1 VSLFLKISFRKIG
14 LKESS
19 GNISGLGTVMT
30 LEDAIKE
37 MGDVGKKISY
47 LKVFKSVTNDKQL
60 QKN

>member
-1 VSLFLKISFRKIG
+1 MQISFRKIG

-19 GNISGLGTVMT
+19 GNISGLGAVMT

-47 LKVFKSVTNDKQL
+47 LKVLKPVMNAKKTSNK
-60 QKN
+60 